1 MTQGELNQIVAER
14 TGESIS
20 VIESRGFTLDLE
32 EISGAVEE

>member
-1 MTQGELNQIVAER
+1 MTQSELNECVAER

-20 VIESRGFTLDLE
+20 VIESRGFTLDLV

>member
-1 MTQGELNQIVAER
+1 MTQSELNECVAEH

-20 VIESRGFTLDLE
+20 VIESRGFSLDLE